1 MGISMRVKN
10 KMLRFLFFC
19 IFFNLISCSLVGPD
33 YKRPDI
39 NLPNTYHQEIN
50 KDNVLTDLNMWW
62 KLYQDPALNELMDK
76 ALVKN
81 TDINAAI
88 ARVEESDAYLKEID
102 AALLPEVNLTSQ
114 ASRTKSTTTGA
125 TTFGR
130 PIKKDYLIRV
140 GTSFELDFWGK
151 LRRAKESARAEYL
164 ASQFSKD
171 TVELTLQSLL
181 ASNYLLLRSTDSQIL
196 ALKANVK
203 YREENLALTK
213 KRLEGGL
220 VSALDVH
227 QAEAAF
233 NNLSA
238 QLSDV
243 MRQREIIFNQLAVLS
258 GDMNLVISELTIDTL
273 ITPPTP
279 PSGLPSS
286 LLEARPD
293 VREAEQMM
301 IAANANIGVAKAALF
316 PTISLTA
323 NFGAQSAALSNL
335 NKSGSDIWGA
345 GLGLSL
351 PIFDSGRV
359 RAKIDQATAKQK
371 QALSYYESSVQNAFK
386 EVNNALVS
394 LKEYTEQENDLK
406 LTQDAAKKA
415 MGIASNRY
423 KAGYSSYMEYLDAQR
438 VFNDASIAYIQKRQL
453 RLMASVELFKSLGG
467 GWQSQIQ

>member
-1 MGISMRVKN
+1 MRVKN

-394 LKEYTEQENDLK
+394 LKEYTEQENNLK

-415 MGIASNRY
+415 MDIASNRY

>member
-1 MGISMRVKN
+1 V
-10 KMLRFLFFC
+10 
-19 IFFNLISCSLVGPD
+19 
-33 YKRPDI
+33 
-39 NLPNTYHQEIN
+39 
-50 KDNVLTDLNMWW
+50 
-62 KLYQDPALNELMDK
+62 LNELMDK
-76 ALVKN
+76 ALIKN

-88 ARVEESDAYLKEID
+88 ARLEESDAYLKEVG
-102 AALLPEVNLTSQ
+102 AALLPEVDLNSQ
-114 ASRTKSTTTGA
+114 ALRNRVTTTG
-125 TTFGR
+125 TKINGSTLNTGLR
-130 PIKKDYLIRV
+130 KDYFVRL

-171 TVELTLQSLL
+171 TVVLTLQSLL
-181 ASNYLLLRSTDSQIL
+181 ASNYLLLRSIDSQIV

-203 YREENLALTK
+203 YREENLTLTK
-213 KRLEGGL
+213 KRLESGL

-238 QLSDV
+238 QLSDLI
-243 MRQREIIFNQLAVLS
+243 RQREIIFNQLTVLS
-258 GDMNLVISELTIDTL
+258 GDMNLVIPDVTMDAL

-286 LLEARPD
+286 LLESRPD

-335 NKSGSDIWGA
+335 NKSGSDIWGG

-359 RAKIDQATAKQK
+359 RSKIDQATAKQK
-371 QALSYYESSVQNAFK
+371 EALSYYESSIQNAFK

-406 LTQDAAKKA
+406 LTQEAAKKA
-415 MGIASNRY
+415 MDIASNRY
-423 KAGYSSYMEYLDAQR
+423 KAGYSSYLEYLDAQR

-467 GWQSQIQ
+467 GWQSQAQ

>member
-1 MGISMRVKN
+1 MRVKN

-415 MGIASNRY
+415 MDIASNRY

>member
-1 MGISMRVKN
+1 MKH
-10 KMLRFLFFC
+10 FLSFF
-19 IFFNLISCSLVGPD
+19 ILLNLISCSLIGPD
-33 YKRPDI
+33 YKRPEI
-39 NLPNTYHQEIN
+39 NLPNTYHQETS
-50 KDNVLTDLNMWW
+50 KENVVTDLNNWW
-62 KLYQDPALNELMDK
+62 KLYQDPILNELMEK
-76 ALVKN
+76 ALMKN

-88 ARVEESDAYLKEID
+88 ARVEESDAYLKEVG
-102 AALLPEVNLTSQ
+102 AALLPEVDLTSQ
-114 ASRTKSTTTGA
+114 AARTKSTTTGA
-125 TTFGR
+125 IANPK
-130 PIKKDYLIRV
+130 PIRKDYLVRL
-140 GTSFELDFWGK
+140 GSSFELDFWGK

-171 TVELTLQSLL
+171 TVVLTLQSLL
-181 ASNYLLLRSTDSQIL
+181 ASNYLLLRSIDSQIV

-203 YREENLALTK
+203 YREENLTLTK
-213 KRLEGGL
+213 KRLESGF
-220 VSALDVH
+220 VSALDLH

-238 QLSDV
+238 QLSDLI
-243 MRQREIIFNQLAVLS
+243 RQREIIFNQLTVLS
-258 GDMNLVISELTIDTL
+258 GDMNLVIPDIAIDTL

-286 LLEARPD
+286 LLESRPD

-335 NKSGSDIWGA
+335 NKSGSDIWGG

-351 PIFDSGRV
+351 PIFFFFFV
-359 RAKIDQATAKQK
+359 RSKIDQATAKQK
-371 QALSYYESSVQNAFK
+371 EALSYYESSIQNAFK
-386 EVNNALVS
+386 EVNDALVS

-415 MGIASNRY
+415 MDIASNRY
-423 KAGYSSYMEYLDAQR
+423 KAGYSSYLEYLDAQR
-438 VFNDASIAYIQKRQL
+438 IYNDASIAYIQKRQL

-467 GWQSQIQ
+467 GWQSQAQ

>member
-1 MGISMRVKN
+1 MKQF
-10 KMLRFLFFC
+10 LLFF
-19 IFFNLISCSLVGPD
+19 IFLNLFSCSLVGPD
-33 YKRPDI
+33 YKRPEI
-39 NLPNTYHQEIN
+39 NLPNTYHQEVD
-50 KDNVLTDLNMWW
+50 KENVVTDLNNWW
-62 KLYQDPALNELMDK
+62 KLYQDPVLNELMDK
-76 ALVKN
+76 ALIKN

-88 ARVEESDAYLKEID
+88 ARLEESDAYLKEVG
-102 AALLPEVNLTSQ
+102 AALLPEVDLTSQ
-114 ASRTKSTTTGA
+114 TSRTKSTTTGA
-125 TTFGR
+125 IANPK
-130 PIKKDYLIRV
+130 PIRKDYLIRL

-171 TVELTLQSLL
+171 TVVLTLQSLL
-181 ASNYLLLRSTDSQIL
+181 ASNYLLLRSIDSQIV

-203 YREENLALTK
+203 YREENLTLTK
-213 KRLEGGL
+213 KRLESGL
-220 VSALDVH
+220 VSVLDVH

-238 QLSDV
+238 QLSDLI
-243 MRQREIIFNQLAVLS
+243 RQREIIFNQLTVLS
-258 GDMNLVISELTIDTL
+258 GDMNLVIPDVTMDAL

-286 LLEARPD
+286 LLESRPD

-335 NKSGSDIWGA
+335 NKSGSDIWGG

-359 RAKIDQATAKQK
+359 RSKIDQATAKQK
-371 QALSYYESSVQNAFK
+371 EALSYYESSIQNAFK

-406 LTQDAAKKA
+406 LTQEAAKKA
-415 MGIASNRY
+415 MDIASNRY
-423 KAGYSSYMEYLDAQR
+423 KAGYSSYLEYLDAQR

-467 GWQSQIQ
+467 GWQSQAQ

>member
-1 MGISMRVKN
+1 MMK
-10 KMLRFLFFC
+10 RFVSFF
-19 IFFNLISCSLVGPD
+19 ILLNLISCTLIGPD
-33 YKRPDI
+33 YKRPEI
-39 NLPNTYHQEIN
+39 NLPNAYHQEPD
-50 KDNVLTDLNMWW
+50 KENVVTDLNNWW
-62 KLYQDPALNELMDK
+62 KLYQDPVLNELMDK
-76 ALVKN
+76 ALIKN

-88 ARVEESDAYLKEID
+88 ARLEESDAYLKEVG
-102 AALLPEVNLTSQ
+102 AALLPEVDLTSQ
-114 ASRTKSTTTGA
+114 TSRTKSTTTGA
-125 TTFGR
+125 IANPK
-130 PIKKDYLIRV
+130 PIRKDYLIRL

-171 TVELTLQSLL
+171 TVVLTLQSLL
-181 ASNYLLLRSTDSQIL
+181 ASNYLLLRSIDSQIV

-203 YREENLALTK
+203 YREENLTLTK
-213 KRLEGGL
+213 KRLESGL

-238 QLSDV
+238 QLSDLI
-243 MRQREIIFNQLAVLS
+243 RQREIIFNQLSVLS
-258 GDMNLVISELTIDTL
+258 GDMNLVIPDVAIDAL

-286 LLEARPD
+286 LLESRPD

-335 NKSGSDIWGA
+335 NKSGSDIWGG

-359 RAKIDQATAKQK
+359 RSKIDQATAKQK
-371 QALSYYESSVQNAFK
+371 EALSYYESSIQNAFK

-415 MGIASNRY
+415 MDIASNRY
-423 KAGYSSYMEYLDAQR
+423 KAGYSSYLEYLDAQR
-438 VFNDASIAYIQKRQL
+438 VYNDASIAYIQKRQL

-467 GWQSQIQ
+467 GWSAN

>member
-1 MGISMRVKN
+1 M
-10 KMLRFLFFC
+10 RFLFFC
-19 IFFNLISCSLVGPD
+19 IFFSLISCSLVGPD
-33 YKRPDI
+33 YKRPEI
-39 NLPNTYHQEIN
+39 NLPNSYHQEIN

-130 PIKKDYLIRV
+130 PIKKDYLIRL

-181 ASNYLLLRSTDSQIL
+181 ASNYLLLRSTNSQIL
-196 ALKANVK
+196 VLKANVK

-233 NNLSA
+233 NNLSV

-293 VREAEQMM
+293 LREAEQMM

-415 MGIASNRY
+415 MDIASNRY

>member
-1 MGISMRVKN
+1 MMK
-10 KMLRFLFFC
+10 RFLSFF
-19 IFFNLISCSLVGPD
+19 ILLNLISCTLIGPD
-33 YKRPDI
+33 YKRPEI
-39 NLPNTYHQEIN
+39 NLPNAYHQELDKEN
-50 KDNVLTDLNMWW
+50 FVTDLNNWW
-62 KLYQDPALNELMDK
+62 KLYQDPVLNELMDK
-76 ALVKN
+76 ALIKN

-88 ARVEESDAYLKEID
+88 ARLEESDAYLKEVG
-102 AALLPEVNLTSQ
+102 AALLPEVDLTSQ

-125 TTFGR
+125 ITNPK
-130 PIKKDYLIRV
+130 PIRKDYLIRL

-171 TVELTLQSLL
+171 TVVLTLQSLL
-181 ASNYLLLRSTDSQIL
+181 ASNYLLLRSIDSQIV

-203 YREENLALTK
+203 YREENLTLTK
-213 KRLEGGL
+213 KRLESGL

-238 QLSDV
+238 QLSDLI
-243 MRQREIIFNQLAVLS
+243 RQREIIFNQLTVLS
-258 GDMNLVISELTIDTL
+258 GDMNLVIPDVTMDAL

-286 LLEARPD
+286 LLESRPD

-335 NKSGSDIWGA
+335 NKSGSDIWGG

-359 RAKIDQATAKQK
+359 RSKIDQATAKQK
-371 QALSYYESSVQNAFK
+371 EALSYYESSIQNAFK

-406 LTQDAAKKA
+406 LTQEAAKKA
-415 MGIASNRY
+415 MDIASNRY
-423 KAGYSSYMEYLDAQR
+423 KAGYSSYLEYLDAQR

-467 GWQSQIQ
+467 GWQSQAQ

>member
-1 MGISMRVKN
+1 MRIKN
-10 KMLRFLFFC
+10 KMMKQFLLFF
-19 IFFNLISCSLVGPD
+19 IFLNLFSCSLVGPD
-33 YKRPDI
+33 YKRPEI
-39 NLPNTYHQEIN
+39 NLPNTYHQEVD
-50 KDNVLTDLNMWW
+50 KENVVTDLNNWW
-62 KLYQDPALNELMDK
+62 KLYQDPVLNELMDK
-76 ALVKN
+76 ALIKN

-88 ARVEESDAYLKEID
+88 ARLEESDAYLKEVG
-102 AALLPEVNLTSQ
+102 AALLPEVDLTSQ

-125 TTFGR
+125 ITNPK
-130 PIKKDYLIRV
+130 PIRKDYLIRL

-171 TVELTLQSLL
+171 TVVLTLQSLL
-181 ASNYLLLRSTDSQIL
+181 ASNYLLLRSIDSQIV

-203 YREENLALTK
+203 YREENLTLTK
-213 KRLEGGL
+213 KRLESGL

-238 QLSDV
+238 QLSDLI
-243 MRQREIIFNQLAVLS
+243 RQREIIFNQLTVLS
-258 GDMNLVISELTIDTL
+258 GDMNLVIPDVTMDAL

-286 LLEARPD
+286 LLESRPD

-335 NKSGSDIWGA
+335 NKSGSDIWGG

-359 RAKIDQATAKQK
+359 RSKIDQATAKQK
-371 QALSYYESSVQNAFK
+371 EALSYYESSIQNAFK

-406 LTQDAAKKA
+406 LTQEAAKKA
-415 MGIASNRY
+415 MDIASNRY
-423 KAGYSSYMEYLDAQR
+423 KAGYSSYLEYLDAQR

-467 GWQSQIQ
+467 GWQSQAQ

>member
-1 MGISMRVKN
+1 MRVKN
-10 KMLRFLFFC
+10 KMLRFLLFC
-19 IFFNLISCSLVGPD
+19 VFSSLISCSLVGPD
-33 YKRPDI
+33 YKRPEI
-39 NLPNTYHQEIN
+39 NLPSTYHQEIN
-50 KDNVLTDLNMWW
+50 KDNVVTDLNMWW

-76 ALVKN
+76 ALIKN
-81 TDINAAI
+81 TDIAAAI
-88 ARVEESDAYLKEID
+88 ARVEESDAYVREVG
-102 AALLPEVNLTSQ
+102 AALLPEINLNSI
-114 ASRTKSTTTGA
+114 AARTRVTTNSTPKLTTGL
-125 TTFGR
+125 R
-130 PIKKDYLIRV
+130 KDYLVRL

-164 ASQFSKD
+164 ASRFSKD
-171 TVELTLQSLL
+171 TVELSLESLL
-181 ASNYLLLRSTDSQIL
+181 ASNYLLLRSIDSQIL

-203 YREENLALTK
+203 YREENLTLTK
-213 KRLEGGL
+213 KRLESGL
-220 VSALDVH
+220 VSALDLH

-238 QLSDV
+238 QLSDL
-243 MRQREIIFNQLAVLS
+243 MRQREIVFNQLTMLS
-258 GDMNLVISELTIDTL
+258 GDMNLVIPEMTLDAL

-286 LLEARPD
+286 LLESRPD

-301 IAANANIGVAKAALF
+301 IAANANIGIAKAALF

-323 NFGAQSAALSNL
+323 NLGAESAALSNL
-335 NKSGSDIWGA
+335 NKSGSSIWGG

-351 PIFDSGRV
+351 PIFDAGRI
-359 RAKIDQATAKQK
+359 RSKIDQVTAKQK
-371 QALSYYESSVQNAFK
+371 EALSYYESAIQNAFK

-415 MGIASNRY
+415 MDIASNRY
-423 KAGYSSYMEYLDAQR
+423 KAGYSSYLDYLDAQR
-438 VFNDASIAYIQKRQL
+438 VYNDASIAYIQKRQL
-453 RLMASVELFKSLGG
+453 RLIASVELFKSLGG